1 MDRNGQVLASSN
13 RNSYDETETVK
24 QVSSRLLTG
33 SAETETD
40 VEANSV
46 NMKENYHREGFQ
58 AWKKV
63 QQISAQMDTGGH
75 TLL

>member
-58 AWKKV
+58 A
-63 QQISAQMDTGGH
+63 
-75 TLL
+75 